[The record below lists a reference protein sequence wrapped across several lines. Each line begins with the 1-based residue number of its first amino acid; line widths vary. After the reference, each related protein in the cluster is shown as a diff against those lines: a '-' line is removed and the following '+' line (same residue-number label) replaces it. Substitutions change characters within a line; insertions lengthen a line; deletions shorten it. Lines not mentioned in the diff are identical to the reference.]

1 MLFQTIILNLYNFVL
16 YILLGAMIW
25 EVLTRRFLIEKIFSL
40 ILVFILL
47 AFCLLLSGLEF
58 LPLVILLLY
67 VGAIA
72 VLFLF
77 VVMILNPDFQILLQE
92 KKELL
97 QAWEKKLNSNPTEN
111 NDNNQSFK
119 EPAAQEYF
127 SPVFLGVLLGL
138 FLSINLFSKNFI
150 LLNLNNNFVRQ
161 QNIIMDLQVNFFE
174 KYDFAWPL
182 LQKVYAPMYHEHLEL
197 VQIGFYL
204 YTKYSVGL
212 VIIGTM
218 LLVALI
224 GAIVLT
230 LKQSPVLKRQNIGLQ
245 AKRYR
250 YLQHDYLNNK
260 E

>member
-97 QAWEKKLNSNPTEN
+97 QAWDKKLNNNTSMNNTKEISDKETEA
-111 NDNNQSFK
+111 K
-119 EPAAQEYF
+119 EYF
-127 SPVFLGVLLGL
+127 SPVFLGILLGL
-138 FLSINLFSKNFI
+138 VLSINLFSKNFI

-212 VIIGTM
+212 VIIGIM
-218 LLVALI
+218 LLVSLI

-260 E
+260 